1 MTSGFDFLRPLAA
14 ADRTLGIVSYYAPGD
29 DGRLG
34 RTGFRMTDELA
45 WQRLHA
51 QLYAG
56 LSMLPER
63 SIQARERADLAES
76 RTLYWGHSRRFGDVQ
91 AAAALP

>member
-1 MTSGFDFLRPLAA
+1 LAA
-14 ADRTLGIVSYYAPGD
+14 ADRTLGILWHYSPCD
-29 DGRLG
+29 DGRADGL
-34 RTGFRMTDELA
+34 RLEWRDELA